1 VTTIPTVELNDGT
14 LIPQLGFGTWGI
26 QPDTRTTPE
35 HTAIAA
41 EVVGRAL
48 EVGYRHLDTA
58 QKYGT
63 ETGVGRAIA
72 ASGIARDDLYVTSKL
87 WVDNFEPAA
96 LRRSY
101 DTTLEHLGLEE
112 LDLFLI
118 HWPETAGRGDAY
130 VAAWRT
136 MTELVTEGRLRSA
149 GVSNFMPHHLDAL
162 EREVGVKPA
171 VNQIE
176 IHPHFAN
183 TPLRHATWA
192 RDIAVAAWSPLS
204 TGRTLFDDEAL
215 AAVGERHGKSIAQ
228 VALRWHL
235 DQGHIVVP
243 RTVVT
248 DEMREN
254 LDIFDFELS
263 ADDTAVVDGR
273 DRGEDGRIG
282 PHPDTV
288 VH

>member
-1 VTTIPTVELNDGT
+1 MIPTVALNDGT
-14 LIPQLGFGTWGI
+14 LIPQLGFGTWRI

-48 EVGYRHLDTA
+48 ELGYRHVDTA
-58 QKYGT
+58 QRYGT

-72 ASGIARDDLYVTSKL
+72 ASGIPRDELYVTSKL
-87 WVDNFEPAA
+87 WVENFAPDD

-101 DTTLEHLGLEE
+101 DATLDHLGLDQ

-118 HWPETAGRGDAY
+118 HWPETAGHGDAY
-130 VAAWRT
+130 ISAWRT
-136 MTELVTEGRLRSA
+136 MTELVAEGRLRTA

-162 EREVGVKPA
+162 VREVGVKPA

-183 TPLRHATWA
+183 TPLRTETWA
-192 RDIAVAAWSPLS
+192 RGIAVAAWSPLS
-204 TGRTLFDDEAL
+204 TGRTLFDDEVL
-215 AAVGERHGKSIAQ
+215 ATVGERHRKSIAQ
-228 VALRWHL
+228 VALRWHV

-243 RTVVT
+243 RTDVT

-254 LDIFDFELS
+254 LDVFDFALS
-263 ADDTAVVDGR
+263 ADDTALVEGR
-273 DRGEDGRIG
+273 DRGEDGRLG
-282 PHPDTV
+282 PHPDTAN
-288 VH
+288 H

>member
-1 VTTIPTVELNDGT
+1 MIPTVTLNDGT
-14 LIPQLGFGTWGI
+14 AIPQLGFGTWGI

-41 EVVGRAL
+41 EVIARAL
-48 EVGYRHLDTA
+48 ELGYRHLDTA
-58 QKYGT
+58 QRYGT
-63 ETGVGRAIA
+63 ESGIGRAIA
-72 ASGIARDDLYVTSKL
+72 ESGIPRDELYVTSKL
-87 WVDNFEPAA
+87 WVSHFGAGD

-101 DTTLEHLGLEE
+101 DMTLDHLGLEQ

-118 HWPETAGRGDAY
+118 HWPETAGHGDEY
-130 VAAWRT
+130 ISAWLT
-136 MTELVTEGRLRSA
+136 LTELVAEGRLRSA

-162 EREVGVKPA
+162 EREVGVKPV

-183 TPLRHATWA
+183 TSARTATWA
-192 RDIAVAAWSPLS
+192 RGIAVAAWSPLS
-204 TGRTLFDDEAL
+204 MGRTLFDDEVL
-215 AAVGERHGKSIAQ
+215 ASVGERHGKSIAQ

-248 DEMREN
+248 DEMRQN
-254 LDIFDFELS
+254 LDVFDFELS
-263 ADDTAVVDGR
+263 AGDTAIIEGR
-273 DRGEDGRIG
+273 DRGEDGRLG
-282 PHPDTV
+282 PHPDTAE
-288 VH
+288 H